1 MEEFWFVLRLLLLLG
16 VANSA
21 PIAAKRVC
29 GRRWSL
35 PVDAGRLLFDG
46 RPVLGPSKTWRG
58 FISAVLLTA
67 LAAYLLDIAP
77 AIGALIGA
85 FAMVGDALSSF
96 VKRRL
101 GVASS
106 DRATGLDQ
114 IPEALFL
121 FCQQIGATPWAN
133 ILITWKY
140 SAAKCKCDTGPAMTW
155 FLNSGKKSRS
165 CERRR
170 SRILQKNTLAAT
182 PMKNQW
188 PRTLFISRTR
198 PRESP
203 P

>member
-35 PVDAGRLLFDG
+35 PVDAGMLFFDG

-77 AIGALIGA
+77 AIGALMGA

-114 IPEALFL
+114 IPEALL
-121 FCQQIGATPWAN
+121 PLLVVYSRLALTP
-133 ILITWKY
+133 LEV
-140 SAAKCKCDTGPAMTW
+140 AA
-155 FLNSGKKSRS
+155 
-165 CERRR
+165 
-170 SRILQKNTLAAT
+170 ITLAFFLLEIPLAWIAC
-182 PMKNQW
+182 KLGL
-188 PRTLFISRTR
+188 RER
-198 PRESP
+198 PY
-203 P
+203 